1 MDIDS
6 AVTNRGFCAFN
17 TLVIDFVDPFNLTTN
32 SMNLKVCVLRIHG
45 MRNAHA
51 YQ

>member
-6 AVTNRGFCAFN
+6 AVTNPGFCAFN
-17 TLVIDFVDPFNLTTN
+17 TLVFDFVDPFHLTTN